1 VGDEQVVGEGLAVVV
16 GRDGVAEQLD
26 EVVA

>member
-1 VGDEQVVGEGLAVVV
+1 VGDEQVVGEDLALVV
-16 GRDGVAEQLD
+16 GGDRVAEQLD